1 MHKRLLVP
9 FVWAFIIVSMQGRP
23 LAMAAEPLA
32 QELPED
38 SDRHCVVLTD
48 KDAERGYA
56 VHWGGPKPPYARA
69 DRIQLTL
76 AADEYES
83 VELGVLALSD
93 IGETTLSLESSP
105 PLPEAATR
113 VQALGRISNVLIDDK
128 GFGESEGVFYDYTS
142 EREWAQWA
150 LLDGNRLTFR
160 KGSHKS
166 FWLIL
171 DTRKIKPGRYAINL
185 RLQPT
190 SAPARTVRIDVDV
203 LDVRRVDDRQLPFP
217 LIMRMYH
224 TLSALKADGLDAHFK
239 LLSDHY
245 IRQLML
251 YFNSPFWANAVSTKL
266 GDDGELET
274 DFDGLA
280 SRVKR
285 AIPYGIDTVA
295 LMHHLYNKQWL
306 KPFADLPEERQVLL
320 RRELARR
327 LVQCLYDLGFN
338 DVWMYTMDEPKVD
351 YAVSEPVIE
360 EFKEFRRVHPRLKF
374 QISFN
379 HYAPRMINALNPYI
393 DVWTA
398 NSKALSVFQEDR
410 EQGRIE
416 IDPTDQ
422 VGFYRGT
429 YYIESPDLA
438 RSHGWLA
445 AFWRCDHYTLF
456 AYHQGFVIPNRQ
468 WVCFARGPD
477 GLPRSTPGLEGAR
490 EGFEDFVYW
499 RTLDYWV
506 EQVGKLPE
514 DRLSETDR
522 RRLDEARNLRDKM
535 FGHTDAALVHLGVET
550 RVHAGGRPWPRI
562 RKPNRWDYVRGKAAL
577 LEHIARVQRIL
588 AEHGSALQA
597 VRQ

>member
-1 MHKRLLVP
+1 MRRKSILGVFL
-9 FVWAFIIVSMQGRP
+9 FATLAFAPRP
-23 LAMAAEPLA
+23 ILHAQEPLKS
-32 QELPED
+32 QDPP
-38 SDRHCVVLTD
+38 CVDLTD
-48 KDAERGYA
+48 EDIEAGYA

-93 IGETTLSLESSP
+93 IGATTLSLEASP
-105 PLPEAATR
+105 PLPEAAAR
-113 VQALGRISNVLIDDK
+113 VQTLDRISNVLIDDR

-142 EREWAQWA
+142 EGEWAQWA

-379 HYAPRMINALNPYI
+379 HYAPHMINTLNPYI

-398 NSKALSVFQEDR
+398 NSRTLSVLQEDR
-410 EQGRIE
+410 KQGRID

-445 AFWRCDHYTLF
+445 AFWKCDHYTLF
-456 AYHQGFVIPNRQ
+456 AYHQGFVIPKRQ
-468 WVCFARGPD
+468 WVCFAKGPD
-477 GLPRSTPGLEGAR
+477 GVPRSTPGLDGVR
-490 EGFEDFVYW
+490 EGFEDFTYW
-499 RTLDYWV
+499 RTLDYRV
-506 EQVGKLPE
+506 EQAGRLPE
-514 DRLSETDR
+514 DQLSEADR
-522 RRLDEARNLRDKM
+522 RCLDQARDLRDEM
-535 FGHTDAALVHLGVET
+535 FGHTDAALVHLGLET
-550 RVHAGGRPWPRI
+550 RVHTGGRPWPRI
-562 RKPNRWDYVRGKAAL
+562 RKPNRWDYARGKATL

-588 AEHGSALQA
+588 AEHGPAPEA